1 MSSIPTEFFSIK
13 SQMFTF
19 INEYGDEI
27 NTHFKDIPYYL
38 TVKLLEKNWNSYK
51 YLLDIYTEYRK
62 ISNINTYYIEKV
74 LNSTS
79 DYDNWFSSHV
89 QSLSYLVGDHDE
101 NIKNIIRMESPNSK
115 WYGDNTCIPD
125 EVGCE
130 ILDLMMKNGA
140 KINVPNYYGNTVHY
154 TISNKSLTSRV
165 NNKKFVSKLKCYFSK
180 L

>member
-27 NTHFKDIPYYL
+27 NAHFKDIPYYL

-79 DYDNWFSSHV
+79 DYDNWFSSHFNL
-89 QSLSYLVGDHDE
+89 QFYD
-101 NIKNIIRMESPNSK
+101 
-115 WYGDNTCIPD
+115 
-125 EVGCE
+125 
-130 ILDLMMKNGA
+130 
-140 KINVPNYYGNTVHY
+140 
-154 TISNKSLTSRV
+154 
-165 NNKKFVSKLKCYFSK
+165 
-180 L
+180 